1 MIYIFIF
8 KQFKMKPEEEVQP
21 QAEKPEEEQQE
32 EVAEPAPSSSLPSK
46 YKIVF
51 LGDTF
56 VGKTCLIN
64 RFMYDTFNEN
74 YQVSMK
80 IINKSGDHWY

>member
-1 MIYIFIF
+1 MN
-8 KQFKMKPEEEVQP
+8 QENGVEQTPEP
-21 QAEKPEEEQQE
+21 P
-32 EVAEPAPSSSLPSK
+32 PTTSLPSK

-74 YQVSMK
+74 YQVS
-80 IINKSGDHWY
+80 GGT

>member
-1 MIYIFIF
+1 
-8 KQFKMKPEEEVQP
+8 MKAEPEAQP
-21 QAEKPEEEQQE
+21 QAEKPEEEAHE
-32 EVAEPAPSSSLPSK
+32 EVQEPAPSSSLPSK

-74 YQVSMK
+74 YQVTM
-80 IINKSGDHWY
+80 ILFNKSGDNWN

>member
-1 MIYIFIF
+1 ME
-8 KQFKMKPEEEVQP
+8 PENEAPPAV
-21 QAEKPEEEQQE
+21 
-32 EVAEPAPSSSLPSK
+32 EPAASSSLPSK

-51 LGDTF
+51 LGDTY

-74 YQVSMK
+74 YQVISQ
-80 IINKSGDHWY
+80 I

>member
-1 MIYIFIF
+1 
-8 KQFKMKPEEEVQP
+8 MKPEEEVQP
-21 QAEKPEEEQQE
+21 QAEKPEEELHE
-32 EVAEPAPSSSLPSK
+32 EIQEPAPSSSLPSK

-74 YQVSMK
+74 YQVSTEL
-80 IINKSGDHWY
+80 IS

>member
-1 MIYIFIF
+1 
-8 KQFKMKPEEEVQP
+8 MKVEEEHQP
-21 QAEKPEEEQQE
+21 QADKQEEEHHEEQPEEQPEAHTGEPQE
-32 EVAEPAPSSSLPSK
+32 EPQEDVPEPAQSSSLPSK

-74 YQVSMK
+74 YQVRTE
-80 IINKSGDHWY
+80 

>member
-1 MIYIFIF
+1 MENINKI
-8 KQFKMKPEEEVQP
+8 QMEPENEAP
-21 QAEKPEEEQQE
+21 PA
-32 EVAEPAPSSSLPSK
+32 AEPAASSNLPSK

-74 YQVSMK
+74 YQVSSQ
-80 IINKSGDHWY
+80 I